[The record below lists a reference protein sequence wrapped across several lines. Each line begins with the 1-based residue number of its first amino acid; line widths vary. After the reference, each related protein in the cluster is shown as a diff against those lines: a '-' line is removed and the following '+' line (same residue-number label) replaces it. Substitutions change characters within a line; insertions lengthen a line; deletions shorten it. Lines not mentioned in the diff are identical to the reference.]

1 MSSSTPHQATTAI
14 DPLLKAS
21 EVAGFLQVSI
31 PTLYRRV
38 ADGTLPKPV
47 KLGGLSRW
55 PQSEILAAVQAA
67 GERRAA

>member
-1 MSSSTPHQATTAI
+1 MTSI
-14 DPLLKAS
+14 DPLLKAR
-21 EVAGFLQVSI
+21 EVADFLQVSI

-47 KLGGLSRW
+47 KLGSLSRW
-55 PQSEILAAVQAA
+55 PRSEILAAINAA